1 MKKVVRRR
9 KADLVMI
16 GFVIW
21 LSVFLSGLFG
31 EPIRTYYIIGNTEG
45 LIVAGFVLGFFIFI
59 GLFVLY
65 KFSEWDVKR
74 HQKPR
79 RKG

>member
-1 MKKVVRRR
+1 MKVIENR
-9 KADLVMI
+9 KADLAMI

-31 EPIRTYYIIGNTEG
+31 EPIRTHFITGNTEG

-59 GLFVLY
+59 GLFVLHE
-65 KFSEWDVKR
+65 FLEWDVKR

-79 RKG
+79 RKR